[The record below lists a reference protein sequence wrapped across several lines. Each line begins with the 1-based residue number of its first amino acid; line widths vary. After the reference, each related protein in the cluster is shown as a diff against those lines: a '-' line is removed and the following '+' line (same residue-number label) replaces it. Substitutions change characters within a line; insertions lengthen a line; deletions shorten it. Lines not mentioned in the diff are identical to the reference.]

1 MSLVLDTSVAL
12 SWQFEDEQTP
22 ATRAVLAQV
31 TRTGAVVPSL
41 WRLEVASAL
50 QTAVR
55 RKRLA
60 QAGRD
65 AAVQDLAMLEIEL
78 DIETDIH
85 AWGATLALADRF
97 NLTPYDAAYLELA
110 LRRGLPL
117 ATLDRALRQA
127 AGASGV
133 ALLGQD

>member
-22 ATRAVLAQV
+22 ATRAVLAEV
-31 TRTGAVVPSL
+31 TRAGAVVPSL
-41 WRLEVASAL
+41 WRLEVANAL

-55 RKRLA
+55 RKRLG
-60 QAGRD
+60 QPGRD
-65 AAVQDLAMLEIEL
+65 AALQDLSIL
-78 DIETDIH
+78 DIAIDPETDAH
-85 AWGATLALADRF
+85 AWDATLGLSDRF

-110 LRRGLPL
+110 LRRRLPL